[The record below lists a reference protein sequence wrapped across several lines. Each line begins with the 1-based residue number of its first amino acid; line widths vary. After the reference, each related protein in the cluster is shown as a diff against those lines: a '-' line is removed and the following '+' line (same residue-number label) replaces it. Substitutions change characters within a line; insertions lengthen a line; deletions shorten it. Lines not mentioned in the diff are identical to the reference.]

1 MAKWIRKVKH
11 DFSAFRV
18 AIPLVLIT
26 ELGWESCRFVTIEA
40 GPDECLMIR
49 RMIGDDGRCADG
61 SQRAV
66 DVDRSSGDAG

>member
-11 DFSAFRV
+11 DLSAFRV
-18 AIPLVLIT
+18 AIPSVLIT

-49 RMIGDDGRCADG
+49 RCPGDERSDAD
-61 SQRAV
+61 
-66 DVDRSSGDAG
+66 DPTCITFPD